1 LVEGTVSLDSAKSI
15 SAKFKN
21 LRKALKTWKA
31 GLSNL
36 AAAISKSKELVQF
49 LDVLEEARDLTV
61 EEWNFRN
68 IINEHLRKLLHQQRT
83 YWKQRGTI
91 NWVKFGDECTAFFH
105 ANASIR
111 HRKNFISSLVNS
123 VGEELL
129 LHGDKA
135 ELLWQAYKDR
145 MGVTE
150 YIHMYFD
157 LPSLL
162 RADNNLG
169 DLERPFTKEEID
181 KIITALPNNKS
192 PGPDGFNGKFMKKC
206 WHIIAQYFYKLCE
219 GFFEGNICLSSINSS
234 FITLV
239 PKSKSPS
246 GVNDFRP
253 FSLLNSSLK
262 LITKMLADRL
272 QKVITRLIHKNL
284 YGFVKSR
291 SIHDCLAWAFEYLHI
306 CKKSKKELVIL
317 KLDFEK
323 AFDKIEHQAVLEI
336 LKHMG
341 FGERWLGW
349 IKSLLNSGTSS
360 VILNGVPGKV
370 FHCRRGLRQG
380 DPLSPLLFVL
390 AADLLQSLVNDLKR
404 QGILSLPITLR
415 AGEDFSH
422 YTIC

>member
-1 LVEGTVSLDSAKSI
+1 
-15 SAKFKN
+15 
-21 LRKALKTWKA
+21 
-31 GLSNL
+31 
-36 AAAISKSKELVQF
+36 
-49 LDVLEEARDLTV
+49 
-61 EEWNFRN
+61 
-68 IINEHLRKLLHQQRT
+68 
-83 YWKQRGTI
+83 
-91 NWVKFGDECTAFFH
+91 
-105 ANASIR
+105 
-111 HRKNFISSLVNS
+111 
-123 VGEELL
+123 
-129 LHGDKA
+129 
-135 ELLWQAYKDR
+135 
-145 MGVTE
+145 
-150 YIHMYFD
+150 
-157 LPSLL
+157 
-162 RADNNLG
+162 
-169 DLERPFTKEEID
+169 
-181 KIITALPNNKS
+181 
-192 PGPDGFNGKFMKKC
+192 
-206 WHIIAQYFYKLCE
+206 
-219 GFFEGNICLSSINSS
+219 
-234 FITLV
+234 
-239 PKSKSPS
+239 
-246 GVNDFRP
+246 
-253 FSLLNSSLK
+253 
-262 LITKMLADRL
+262 MLADRL

-422 YTIC
+422 YTIS